1 MARFWTVPEPSII
14 TPTVPTNH
22 AAVNVSGAPGVP
34 RSPGGPGVPD
44 GKVAPGVESRNRPEA
59 PGRPRLDAGE
69 PRPRSTLTG
78 AIGTLCMFPLRAII
92 RACVSLRIHPNVLTF
107 VGVLINVLAAWAL
120 ALGRFVTAGVIMLVA
135 NIFDF
140 IDGKVAHELHLQSEF
155 GAFWDSTL
163 DRFSDLALLVG
174 LIYLYSSLGRRDYVM
189 VAALALIFSIMTSY
203 ARARAESLVEKC
215 KVGFMERPE
224 RIVLFMIG
232 AFTNRMAGVL
242 WVILALS
249 VLAVANR
256 IYYTYLALNQLPL
269 PSKEGLAGAFNRA
282 FFWTDER
289 ATIPYDLWVAAI
301 LAFVWLTPPDW
312 LGDPMAT
319 GSGLLGLLTSRF

>member
-1 MARFWTVPEPSII
+1 MSRFRPVPKPSII
-14 TPTVPTNH
+14 RRPSARSNLERASASQGSVS
-22 AAVNVSGAPGVP
+22 AA
-34 RSPGGPGVPD
+34 GPQ
-44 GKVAPGVESRNRPEA
+44 
-59 PGRPRLDAGE
+59 RL
-69 PRPRSTLTG
+69 TFTG
-78 AIGTLCMFPLRAII
+78 AIGAICMFPLRAII
-92 RACVSLRIHPNVLTF
+92 NLCVRLRVHPNTLTLI
-107 VGVLINVLAAWAL
+107 GVIVNVAAAWAL
-120 ALGRFVTAGVIMLVA
+120 GLGRFVLAGVIMIVA

-140 IDGKVAHELHLQSEF
+140 IDGKVAHELRLQSRF

-163 DRFSDLALLVG
+163 DRFSDLALLTG
-174 LIYLYSSLGRRDYVM
+174 LIFLYSKLGRSDYVM

-256 IYYTYLALNQLPL
+256 ICYTYLALNRLPM
-269 PSKEGLAGAFNRA
+269 PSKDGLAGAFNRA
-282 FFWTDER
+282 FFGTDER
-289 ATIPYDLWVAAI
+289 ATIPYDLWVIAI

-312 LGDPMAT
+312 LGDPTAS
-319 GSGLLGLLTSRF
+319 GPGLLGLIASAF